1 MPNTPVFAW
10 SILTVSTGGTV
21 KVRLRRADG
30 TVFFG
35 ETRSGAPGRLVASFV
50 RTVVPWHGLS
60 GISCGASWGNTCQL
74 QLLHSQSVHV
84 KVFEADLELKSN
96 SAIHEKPVWKVL
108 HTMGNPTLESLHHD
122 RMVRFVD

>member
-1 MPNTPVFAW
+1 M
-10 SILTVSTGGTV
+10 
-21 KVRLRRADG
+21 RLRRADG
-30 TVFFG
+30 TVFFEDSFG
-35 ETRSGAPGRLVASFV
+35 GTWSLSGLIRADCG
-50 RTVVPWHGLS
+50 PWHGLS

-108 HTMGNPTLESLHHD
+108 HTMVTQHWNLYTMIGW
-122 RMVRFVD
+122 